1 MPAADEDEPTA
12 TAVDTGEA
20 ADEAAEVASATTAL
34 VEAEGQAATEPV
46 GATAEP
52 TAERLTASGEQ
63 WMQQQLACQKQELLL
78 LRTEAE
84 RQWQMHEQA
93 VCSQLQLGQVTQG
106 QQHQLSGQQQQV
118 QWQTQ
123 QN

>member
-1 MPAADEDEPTA
+1 
-12 TAVDTGEA
+12 
-20 ADEAAEVASATTAL
+20 
-34 VEAEGQAATEPV
+34 
-46 GATAEP
+46 
-52 TAERLTASGEQ
+52 
-63 WMQQQLACQKQELLL
+63 MQQQLACQKQELLL

-118 QWQTQ
+118 QWQMQ
-123 QN
+123 QMWQMHQQMQSLWAGQQKQLNLWHHPEYIRSQTHAAA